1 MKKVFLILGMLLTLG
16 MFCACSSGDEADS
29 SPLERGDHT
38 SRSEEKTDST
48 KLEED
53 SMEIKMVSMDG
64 GVYAFFKE
72 KLWNNYNH
80 DSRDSFSIG
89 EDMCYRIDSKEEFV
103 AIYTGTDELP
113 EIDFSKYTL
122 LLGSKGYDN
131 PDTDVD
137 NCKQVLTESED
148 GYNLNLYSRHR
159 DGEWTSLCI
168 NLQIFYYGLYPKLED
183 KEITVN
189 LIYE

>member
-1 MKKVFLILGMLLTLG
+1 MKKVLFILGVLLSLG
-16 MFCACSSGDEADS
+16 MFCACSKSDETTDV
-29 SPLERGDHT
+29 LEGQQ
-38 SRSEEKTDST
+38 ST
-48 KLEED
+48 KIGEKFKIGEELYVI
-53 SMEIKMVSMDG
+53 SAISMDNSTQT
-64 GVYAFFKE
+64 FFKE
-72 KLWNNYNH
+72 KLQNNYYH
-80 DSRDSFSIG
+80 DIRDFFSIG
-89 EDMCYRIDSKEEFV
+89 ENMCYRIDSKEEFA

-122 LLGSKGYDN
+122 LLGSKIYDD
-131 PDTDVD
+131 PDTDVE

-183 KEITVN
+183 KDITVN